1 MAKRISLREFQ
12 QGLSERLVSAQG
24 AAKADPGPARH
35 RVRSDD
41 LPGGSHWLI
50 DLADSGEV
58 VPLPQLTPAPLTKPW
73 FAGIANIRGVL
84 YSVVDFSAWRG
95 GAPTPINAQ
104 SRLLLVGARH
114 GVNSALL
121 IRRALGLR
129 PQMRNACHGDGGHP
143 PQGADGPAP
152 WLGGRFKDRAGPD
165 LDPVAHSGAA
175 GRPRLPRY
183 RSLSVPQRTSHG
195 LQASLHVADTSIAAI
210 AGGRGRRCDS
220 APWSAAATGA
230 TGCP

>member
-12 QGLSERLVSAQG
+12 QSLSERLVSARRG
-24 AAKADPGPARH
+24 EGGH
-35 RVRSDD
+35 TLLGVESGTDD

-84 YSVVDFSAWRG
+84 YSVVDFAAWRG

-114 GVNSALL
+114 GINSALL
-121 IRRALGLR
+121 VRRALGLR
-129 PQMRNACHGDGGHP
+129 PQMEMHAAHADAAGG
-143 PQGADGPAP
+143 GTDAAT
-152 WLGGRFKDRAGPD
+152 WLGGRFTDAQD
-165 LDPVAHSGAA
+165 LTWTQLRIPTLLADPNY
-175 GRPRLPRY
+175 L
-183 RSLSVPQRTSHG
+183 
-195 LQASLHVADTSIAAI
+195 DIAL
-210 AGGRGRRCDS
+210 
-220 APWSAAATGA
+220 
-230 TGCP
+230 

>member
-12 QGLSERLVSAQG
+12 RDLSERLVSARRGEGGQALLGIESG
-24 AAKADPGPARH
+24 A
-35 RVRSDD
+35 DD

-58 VPLPQLTPAPLTKPW
+58 APLPQLTPAPLTKPW

-104 SRLLLVGARH
+104 ARLLLVGARH
-114 GVNSALL
+114 GINTALL

-129 PQMRNACHGDGGHP
+129 PQLQMHAV
-143 PQGADGPAP
+143 ADAGVPAVAAETTP
-152 WLGGRFKDRAGPD
+152 WLGGRFKDAQGVIWTQLRIPALLADPNY
-165 LDPVAHSGAA
+165 LD
-175 GRPRLPRY
+175 
-183 RSLSVPQRTSHG
+183 
-195 LQASLHVADTSIAAI
+195 IAL
-210 AGGRGRRCDS
+210 
-220 APWSAAATGA
+220 
-230 TGCP
+230 

>member
-12 QGLSERLVSAQG
+12 QSLSERLVSARRGEGGHTLLGVESG
-24 AAKADPGPARH
+24 AA
-35 RVRSDD
+35 D

-84 YSVVDFSAWRG
+84 YSVVDFAAWRG

-114 GVNSALL
+114 GINSALL
-121 IRRALGLR
+121 VRRALGLR
-129 PQMRNACHGDGGHP
+129 PQMEMHAAGAPAGGDD
-143 PQGADGPAP
+143 AAP
-152 WLGGRFKDRAGPD
+152 WLGGRFTDAQD
-165 LDPVAHSGAA
+165 LSWTQLRIPALLADPNY
-175 GRPRLPRY
+175 L
-183 RSLSVPQRTSHG
+183 
-195 LQASLHVADTSIAAI
+195 DIAL
-210 AGGRGRRCDS
+210 
-220 APWSAAATGA
+220 
-230 TGCP
+230 